1 MTIEL
6 ALIAYILG
14 SIPFGLWVGKWGY
27 GIDIREHGSGNLGAT
42 NSFRVLGMKAGIIVT
57 IGDILKGTVAAS
69 LPHWFSADVHPL
81 LIGMI
86 AVIGHMFPLFAKF
99 KGGKAVAT
107 SAGVL
112 LWYDPT
118 LFLIAIACFALS
130 LIITRY
136 VSISSS
142 LAGICAFLYTLF
154 TQDVAL
160 MVVIGILVSFIL
172 YRHRQN
178 FKRVLQKT
186 EPKVT
191 FKRTNKKQHG

>member
-1 MTIEL
+1 MIIGL

-42 NSFRVLGMKAGIIVT
+42 NSFRILGVKAGIIVT
-57 IGDILKGTVAAS
+57 LGDILKGTAATS

-81 LIGMI
+81 IIGVI
-86 AVIGHMFPLFAKF
+86 AVIGHIFPLFARF

-107 SAGVL
+107 TAGVL

-118 LFLIAIACFALS
+118 LFLVGIACFVLL

-142 LAGICAFLYTLF
+142 IAGVCALIYTFF
-154 TQDVAL
+154 TQDVVL
-160 MVVIGILVSFIL
+160 MVVIALLVSFIL

-178 FKRVLQKT
+178 FKRVLEKT
-186 EPKVT
+186 EPKVN
-191 FKRTNKKQHG
+191 FKRNNKKQYG